1 MATKPGNYD
10 LSIYKGQTLDI
21 TFTWRDSAGALV
33 DLTGYTAKMQVRSA
47 PGGTQY
53 AELLSTGGTPA
64 ITLGGAAGTIR
75 LQVSATDT
83 TAYTF
88 DRAYYDLEM
97 TVTATGV
104 VTRLLE
110 GQVMAYA
117 QVTV

>member
-21 TFTWRDSAGALV
+21 TFTWKDSAGVAV
-33 DLTGYTAKMQVRSA
+33 NLTGYTAKMQIRDV
-47 PGGTQY
+47 PGGTQHD
-53 AELLSTGGTPA
+53 EFLSTGGTPE
-64 ITLGGAAGTIR
+64 ITLGAAAGTIR

-83 TAYTF
+83 GAYSF
-88 DRAYYDLEM
+88 ERAVYDLEL

-110 GQVMAYA
+110 GAVVAYP
-117 QVTV
+117 QVTA